1 MIYNKLVRD
10 KIPEII
16 EDNGGK
22 AEIRIL
28 SDEEYRIFLEAKLDE
43 EVGEYHRDKTAE
55 ELADIL
61 EVVYALAASIG
72 CSQEELQTIYQKKH
86 EERGGF
92 DRKLLLETK
101 KTVLSENLVS
111 KRQETPISEPTA

>member
-10 KIPEII
+10 NIPEII
-16 EDNGGK
+16 ARNGGK
-22 AEIRIL
+22 AELRIL
-28 SDEEYRIFLEAKLDE
+28 NDEEFRASLEQKLDE

-72 CSQEELQTIYQKKH
+72 CSREELMEIYQKKH
-86 EERGGF
+86 DERGGF
-92 DRKLLLETK
+92 EKKLFLIA
-101 KTVLSENLVS
+101 SE
-111 KRQETPISEPTA
+111 K